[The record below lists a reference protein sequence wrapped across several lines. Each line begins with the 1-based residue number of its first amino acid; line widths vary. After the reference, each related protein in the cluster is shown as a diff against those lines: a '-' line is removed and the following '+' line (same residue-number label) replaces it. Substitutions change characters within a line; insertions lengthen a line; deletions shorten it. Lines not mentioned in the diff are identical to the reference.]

1 MSVNPTRLRH
11 AWRAAL
17 LVAVTAA
24 LLAPSGALAK
34 PGKGKAVGQSDND
47 PAVCEREPREN
58 KHGKVPPGQAK
69 KTEDSK
75 PCNKDE
81 KGKGGEEEQQPA
93 ATQQAAPAPV
103 AAAAPSQTPQ
113 VIVLPP
119 CTSKRY
125 FRITLGKRKN
135 VLRARVL
142 LNGKRVATTR
152 GKRKVT
158 AVIDLRRRVKGTY
171 VVRTVVVTKRLR
183 IKTGTRRYRVCGG

>member
-1 MSVNPTRLRH
+1 V
-11 AWRAAL
+11 
-17 LVAVTAA
+17 A

-47 PAVCEREPREN
+47 PAVCEREAREN

-69 KTEDSK
+69 KNEDTK

-81 KGKGGEEEQQPA
+81 KGKAEEEQQPA
-93 ATQQAAPAPV
+93 QQQAAPAPV
-103 AAAAPSQTPQ
+103 AATSPSQSPH
-113 VIVLPP
+113 VVVLPP

-142 LNGKRVATTR
+142 LNGKRVAVTR
-152 GKRKVT
+152 AKRKVT
-158 AVIDLRRRVKGTY
+158 ARIDLRHRIKGTY
-171 VVRTVVVTKRLR
+171 VVRTVVVTKKLR